1 MVFAYVCCI
10 DTGTIYPTSPDYF
23 PRPLYRPHDIY
34 KSTPM
39 QAEKDMFSGILPIAL
54 LCFVYR
60 VRCMKS
66 RIAKRAVFSGIQSV
80 ILLYATACVL
90 ESITV
95 SAKSRRKMAVFL
107 DTLYCFKEHAFFIQ
121 LEYPY
126 RTSKLCVP
134 YLLDYY
140 YYHSFINPINILHKI
155 AIR

>member
-95 SAKSRRKMAVFL
+95 SAKSRRKMAIFL
-107 DTLYCFKEHAFFIQ
+107 GYSVLFQRTRFFIR
-121 LEYPY
+121 LEYSC

-134 YLLDYY
+134 YQVD
-140 YYHSFINPINILHKI
+140 
-155 AIR
+155 